1 MSSTSKVVVR
11 RIAPVRGQASAL
23 ETGELPPIERDPS
36 RPLKRPRF
44 RPIGL
49 TVKVVAFAA
58 IVYFI
63 VLPLIPGFRSAA
75 TEITKVRPAF
85 LVAGLLPAGGGVVLL
100 LAADPLGAR

>member
-1 MSSTSKVVVR
+1 MPEESRAVRWSAST
-11 RIAPVRGQASAL
+11 AL
-23 ETGELPPIERDPS
+23 ETGELPPIQRDPS

-58 IVYFI
+58 VVYFL

-75 TEITKVRPAF
+75 DRDHQGPARRSSS
-85 LVAGLLPAGGGVVLL
+85 PA
-100 LAADPLGAR
+100 